1 MHICSHILEEFAALM
16 DSSYLGKKVLVP
28 MNLDLPPGIDSDW
41 SNSYSGLRSFSVF
54 LISRAFELSWLKR
67 IQNKYID

>member
-28 MNLDLPPGIDSDW
+28 MNLDLPPGIDSD
-41 SNSYSGLRSFSVF
+41 SYSGLRSFSVF
-54 LISRAFELSWLKR
+54 LISRAFELS
-67 IQNKYID
+67 